1 MQWWRKRAAAAATV
15 THAGLATIYF
25 DTKYTTLR
33 RHETNCQI
41 LSMIK
46 CNNVACEMH
55 ITKNEQLYIVSDLAK
70 SYIEIMNRK
79 HIMRRS
85 KWSLDDISHSITSM
99 FQAHKFLRFKLF

>member
-1 MQWWRKRAAAAATV
+1 MQDTSLILL
-15 THAGLATIYF
+15 HF

-46 CNNVACEMH
+46 CNNVACEIH
-55 ITKNEQLYIVSDLAK
+55 ITKNEQLYIASDLAK
-70 SYIEIMNRK
+70 SYIEIMKGK

-85 KWSLDDISHSITSM
+85 IWSLDDISHSITSM
-99 FQAHKFLRFKLF
+99 FQAHKFLRFKLI